1 MSFLSPL
8 FLVGALAAAVPV
20 LLHLLK
26 RHPDLRVKFSAVHLL
41 TSAPVE
47 HASRRHLRELLL
59 LALRV
64 AALLLLALAF
74 ARPFFASSL
83 ADSSGAVVVAI
94 DTSFSMS
101 APGQFEKAR
110 TLARQA
116 VDSAGAGQLSGV
128 VTFADAAQ
136 VASHLSGDRG
146 LARAAIDAAR
156 PGLGATRYRA
166 ALLSAADLLRG
177 RAGTIVVVTDLQA
190 GGWDPGDHVSIPST
204 VQVEIADVGPAAAN
218 LAVTSARVI
227 GDRLVATVRNTG
239 ARQADARVLVAAGS
253 GTNLIAAS
261 AVVAAEKT
269 VPVAAG
275 QSADLSFAVPA
286 GQWASVRVD
295 DADGAAADNVRYV
308 VLDSASRARVLVVSA
323 TGELAREAFYLEQAL
338 IARGP
343 EDAAAYEVEGVAGD
357 ALQSWD
363 QDRLDAHTALVL
375 LSTRGLEHKGR
386 ALIGDFVRRGGG
398 LIVATGTEVDG
409 DVLSETLGGLKVSVG
424 GPPAA
429 GSSRGPTAGPTAGTP
444 ASTNA
449 STTRVLAPV
458 DGRHPLFRGFSG
470 RSSLGQVTFQRV
482 SAIRADGCATLARFT
497 TGESALV
504 ECEPGAGRALLFA
517 SDLDSKEND
526 FPRHATFLP
535 FMHEAVRYVSGVRRS
550 SEYLVATIPP
560 GVPAV
565 AGVVMTPGLAGAAGQ
580 LAAVNVDPVE
590 SDSARLGAQE
600 FLSAV
605 AADAAPTAGVP
616 RAAAREREERQH
628 VWQYVLAIMIAVM
641 AAESV
646 IATRT
651 A

>member
-101 APGQFEKAR
+101 APGQFERAR

-136 VASHLSGDRG
+136 VTSHLSGDRG
-146 LARAAIDAAR
+146 LARAAIDAAQ

-166 ALLSAADLLRG
+166 ALLSAADLLGG

-218 LAVTSARVI
+218 LAVTSALVI

-239 ARQADARVLVAAGS
+239 ARQADARVLVASGS

-275 QSADLSFAVPA
+275 QSTDLSFAVPA
-286 GQWASVRVD
+286 GQWASVSVD
-295 DADGAAADNVRYV
+295 DTDGAAADNVRYV

-429 GSSRGPTAGPTAGTP
+429 GASRGSTAGTP

-517 SDLDSKEND
+517 SDLDSKGND

-550 SEYLVATIPP
+550 SEYLVATVPP

-590 SDSARLGAQE
+590 SDPARLGAQE

-605 AADAAPTAGVP
+605 ATDAAPTAGVP

-628 VWQYVLAIMIAVM
+628 VWQYVLALMIAVM